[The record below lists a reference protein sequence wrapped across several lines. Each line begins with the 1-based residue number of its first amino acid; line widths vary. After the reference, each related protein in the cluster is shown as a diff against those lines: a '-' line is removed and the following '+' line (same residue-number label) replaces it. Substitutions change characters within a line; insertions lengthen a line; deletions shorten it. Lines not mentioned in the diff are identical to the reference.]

1 MPSDADLQRAWT
13 ILFGTPMPGDL
24 ATVDEAALRRAYRRR
39 ARETHPDVAGPGAS
53 QRFHRVTEAYRTL
66 VDALAHAPSTP
77 REVSTSSAASP
88 VMGRTDAASKPP
100 GRRLALAQLLCHL
113 GWVSWE
119 SVLEALRWQETNRI
133 PLGEVAVKTGALTE
147 AELCRV
153 LRHKRPD
160 ELIGAC
166 ALRLGVLTR
175 ASLARLLERQKRLQ
189 PLVGQYFVQKG
200 LLSAERLRAALVRQ
214 QGHNDPMNTS
224 ARAA

>member
-1 MPSDADLQRAWT
+1 MPPNADLQRAWT

-24 ATVDEAALRRAYRRR
+24 ATVNEAALRRAYRRR

-66 VDALAHAPSTP
+66 AGALVHAPSSP
-77 REVSTSSAASP
+77 SP
-88 VMGRTDAASKPP
+88 VVDRTDAASKPP
-100 GRRLALAQLLCHL
+100 GRRLALAQFLFHL

-119 SVLEALRWQETNRI
+119 SVLEALRWQEANRI
-133 PLGEVAVKTGALTE
+133 PLGEVAVQTGTLTE
-147 AELCRV
+147 AELRRV

-166 ALRLGVLTR
+166 ALRLGVITR

-189 PLVGQYFVQKG
+189 PLVGQYFVQRG
-200 LLSAERLRAALVRQ
+200 LLSAERLRTALARQ
-214 QGHNDPMNTS
+214 QGHNEPTCA

>member
-13 ILFGTPMPGDL
+13 ILFGTPMPRDRS
-24 ATVDEAALRRAYRRR
+24 TVDEAALRRAYRRR

-66 VDALAHAPSTP
+66 VDGLAHAPSSP
-77 REVSTSSAASP
+77 REVRRSSAASP
-88 VMGRTDAASKPP
+88 VTGRVDTCKPP
-100 GRRLALAQLLCHL
+100 GRRLALAQFLFHL

-119 SVLEALRWQETNRI
+119 SALEALRWQEANRI
-133 PLGEVAVKTGALTE
+133 PLGEVAVQTGALTE
-147 AELCRV
+147 ADLRRV
-153 LRHKRPD
+153 LRQKRPD

-175 ASLARLLERQKRLQ
+175 ATLARLLERQKRLQ
-189 PLVGQYFVQKG
+189 PLVGQYFVQRG
-200 LLSAERLRAALVRQ
+200 LLSAERLRAALARQ
-214 QGHNDPMNTS
+214 QGHNDPMSTT